1 MVRVRFGVKN
11 LIDLENTGD
20 SRKTG
25 FTTLAS
31 GAPVFRYTYVM
42 PAQYDVSLTVRF

>member
-1 MVRVRFGVKN
+1 MRLGVRN

-31 GAPVFRYTYVM
+31 GAVAYRYTYVM
-42 PAQYDVSLTVRF
+42 PPRWDLTATVRF